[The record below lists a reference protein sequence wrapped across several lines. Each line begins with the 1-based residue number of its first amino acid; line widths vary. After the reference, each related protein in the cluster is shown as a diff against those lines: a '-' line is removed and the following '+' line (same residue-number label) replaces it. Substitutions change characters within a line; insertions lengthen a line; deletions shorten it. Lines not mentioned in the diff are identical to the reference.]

1 MKNKILGIL
10 VIFFLVFNTGMV
22 INSSGNEQIQI
33 RENEKIPLND
43 INLEPIKGNEEELS
57 QIEQESLTILSD
69 GKKGS
74 CAIVIK
80 QFLPHSLGMCM
91 KNTCDFAIKIL
102 QKRGYNNILY
112 INSPTLKKL
121 SEDMI
126 EFVTDNLGNQKRI
139 FIYLTA
145 HGSSFGDEGSVQ
157 INPFQMLRD
166 DMLASYINSF
176 PSYYSI
182 CTVVMES
189 CEVGSFIDDLSG
201 SKRIIITATDSDSSS
216 YGTLF
221 GLSPFSEKILNSYGA
236 GDNLKVAW
244 ENADAYIYENQYSL
258 YGQNPQLDDNGN
270 GYSVGNYDEADI
282 LPMDDGYTSN
292 PNNWDGN
299 LAATDKKTKQKFNLI
314 DFRKTLLNKM
324 FDNLLDLGELI
335 KKYIFI

>member
-1 MKNKILGIL
+1 MKNKILGISIICFL
-10 VIFFLVFNTGMV
+10 IFNAGMV
-22 INSSGNEQIQI
+22 INTSGNEQIQI
-33 RENEKIPLND
+33 KETEKIPLND
-43 INLEPIKGNEEELS
+43 INLEPIEGNEEELS
-57 QIEQESLTILSD
+57 QIEKEPLTTLSD

-80 QFLPHSLGMCM
+80 QFLPHSLGICM
-91 KNTCDFAIKIL
+91 KNTCNFAIEKL

-112 INSPTLKKL
+112 IDTPTLKKL

-126 EFVTDNLGNQKRI
+126 GFINDNLGEQQRI
-139 FIYLTA
+139 FFYLTA
-145 HGSSFGDEGSVQ
+145 HGSSIGSQGSVQ

-166 DMLASYINSF
+166 DVFASYINSL

-201 SKRIIITATDSDSSS
+201 PKRIIITATDSDSSS
-216 YGTLF
+216 YGTPL

-244 ENADAYIYENQYSL
+244 ENADAYIYENQYHL

-270 GYSVGNYDEADI
+270 GYSVGNYAEVDV

-299 LAATDKKTKQKFNLI
+299 LAAKDTKTKQKFNII
-314 DFRKTLLNKM
+314 DLRKTLLNKI
-324 FDNLLDLGELI
+324 FDNFLDLRELI
-335 KKYIFI
+335 KKYIFR